1 MLFWSIYAQRAVLSY
16 YINHLAP
23 TNKSKCVLHK
33 LSEISTFNCYFLGEF
48 ALGDESCFKSIW
60 WVNLFKPCILSKIP
74 FDGDNLYHINILP
87 RC

>member
-1 MLFWSIYAQRAVLSY
+1 MLFWSIYAQRAVLSS

-48 ALGDESCFKSIW
+48 PLGDESCL
-60 WVNLFKPCILSKIP
+60 NLFGGLTYL
-74 FDGDNLYHINILP
+74 NLVY
-87 RC
+87 